1 MKYHIQGLG
10 FHTGFL
16 SIDNGKRIW
25 SNKKQIFDYIPEIP
39 SYIMYRVYDEAGNL
53 IIENK

>member
-39 SYIMYRVYDEAGNL
+39 SYIMYRVYDEDGNL